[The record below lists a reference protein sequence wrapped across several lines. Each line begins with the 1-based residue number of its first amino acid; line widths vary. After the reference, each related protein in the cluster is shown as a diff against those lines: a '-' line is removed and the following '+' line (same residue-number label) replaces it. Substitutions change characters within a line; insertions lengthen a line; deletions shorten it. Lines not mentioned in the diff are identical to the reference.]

1 MCIQVMFKSVSWKF
15 YRFELIQT
23 MDGWMDGWMD
33 ETSDVSRDDCGRLRT
48 MRESEVENAT
58 SFLRHPNVRES
69 SDVSAK
75 RGFLEGKGLTR
86 EEIDEAFRRV
96 GESGGS
102 SSASAAF
109 DGNRNG
115 GVMTTK
121 QPASSSTYGFFGS
134 LARLVAVSG
143 AAYLAYP
150 SARAALERAA
160 NRLADRA
167 AANQKNKTTDDGR
180 GVVVQKSPEVT
191 GTSMSPGE
199 PIAAT
204 PESFAAARAAELAA
218 ERAERA
224 TEEAKS
230 LREEIKREV
239 STTLRE
245 SISDVKKL
253 LEAEL
258 KAEMRELKETL
269 HTELATR
276 ETTSPQSYVSR
287 EVESSKLREW
297 PLATSPQGS
306 ESGESLVYSPPKP
319 ARQHPAAS
327 DEFTLNNA
335 VRETS
340 SQVSV
345 GDSPRMNGKRT
356 LDDPPHPSNFMD
368 ILQMIENGQTPPG
381 IKDIDDA
388 PPNPNASIPRSS
400 GSRPGKPWDAKRGG
414 EDDDGEVTQV
424 PIVKRV
430 AGQSESPSSPWTP
443 PPAPSLS
450 SVMSISKTSPR
461 RSVDQ
466 KVEGNANVNGRLEI

>member
-1 MCIQVMFKSVSWKF
+1 
-15 YRFELIQT
+15 
-23 MDGWMDGWMD
+23 
-33 ETSDVSRDDCGRLRT
+33 

-75 RGFLEGKGLTR
+75 RGFLEGKGLTE

-102 SSASAAF
+102 SASASAF
-109 DGNRNG
+109 DGNRGG

-121 QPASSSTYGFFGS
+121 QQSSSYGFFGS
-134 LARLVAVSG
+134 LARLAAVSG

-150 SARAALERAA
+150 SARSALERAA

-167 AANQKNKTTDDGR
+167 AANEKKKTTDDGR
-180 GVVVQKSPEVT
+180 DVVVQKSPEVT
-191 GTSMSPGE
+191 VTSMSPGE
-199 PIAAT
+199 SLAAT

-224 TEEAKS
+224 TEVAKS

-245 SISDVKKL
+245 SISDVKTL

-269 HTELATR
+269 HTELAAR
-276 ETTSPQSYVSR
+276 EATSPQSYVSR
-287 EVESSKLREW
+287 EAESSKLREW

-414 EDDDGEVTQV
+414 DDDYGDGEVTQV

-430 AGQSESPSSPWTP
+430 AGQSESLSSPWTP

-450 SVMSISKTSPR
+450 SLMSISKTSPR

>member
-1 MCIQVMFKSVSWKF
+1 VRLNGWTRRQK
-15 YRFELIQT
+15 RRRG
-23 MDGWMDGWMD
+23 DG
-33 ETSDVSRDDCGRLRT
+33 T
-48 MRESEVENAT
+48 MRESEIENAT

-75 RGFLEGKGLTR
+75 RGFLEGKGLTK
-86 EEIDEAFRRV
+86 EEIDEAFQRV

-102 SSASAAF
+102 TATNAAATF
-109 DGNRNG
+109 DGNRG
-115 GVMTTK
+115 GVMMVTK
-121 QPASSSTYGFFGS
+121 PSSSSSSSYGFFGS
-134 LARLVAVSG
+134 LARLAAVSG

-150 SARAALERAA
+150 SARSALERAA
-160 NRLADRA
+160 DRLADRA
-167 AANQKNKTTDDGR
+167 LANKKKTTDNGR
-180 GVVVQKSPEVT
+180 DVKVIPDATVT
-191 GTSMSPGE
+191 LVSPGE
-199 PIAAT
+199 SIAAT
-204 PESFAAARAAELAA
+204 PESFAVARAAERAA

-230 LREEIKREV
+230 LREEIKLEV

-269 HTELATR
+269 HTELAAR
-276 ETTSPQSYVSR
+276 DATSPKSYLSR
-287 EVESSKLREW
+287 EAESSKLREW

-319 ARQHPAAS
+319 SRQHPAAS

-340 SQVSV
+340 QVSQVSV
-345 GDSPRMNGKRT
+345 GDSPRMNGKQT

-400 GSRPGKPWDAKRGG
+400 GSRPGKPWEAKRGG
-414 EDDDGEVTQV
+414 DEDEGEVTQV

-430 AGQSESPSSPWTP
+430 AGERGSPSSPWTP

-450 SVMSISKTSPR
+450 SMMSISKTSPR